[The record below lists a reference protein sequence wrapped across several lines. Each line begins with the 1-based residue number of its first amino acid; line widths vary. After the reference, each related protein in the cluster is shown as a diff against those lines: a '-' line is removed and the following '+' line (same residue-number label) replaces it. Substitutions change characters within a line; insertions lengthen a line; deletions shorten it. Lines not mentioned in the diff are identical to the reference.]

1 MGLLIDDAHPLFKDF
16 PTSFHSDYQW
26 FVPSSQR
33 AMILPDGVRS
43 IVAVLDSYAYLR
55 NMGLI
60 LEFNCKKGRVFL
72 STLSLHKQDYPEC
85 RALLSSIYR
94 YLASDDFRPA
104 QDISYE
110 ELTTWS
116 LL

>member
-33 AMILPDGVRS
+33 EMILPDGVRS

-60 LEFNCKKGRVFL
+60 LEFN
-72 STLSLHKQDYPEC
+72 
-85 RALLSSIYR
+85 
-94 YLASDDFRPA
+94 
-104 QDISYE
+104 
-110 ELTTWS
+110 
-116 LL
+116 